1 MMSLILTQRPGAS
14 LNHGD
19 RTPHDTTPPHIA
31 LVEDDEVLR
40 DQLVAPGLRDFG
52 FRVTALGT
60 ARQLQRVLDDDQ
72 PDIVVLDVG
81 LPDGDGFTIAE
92 RLHLH
97 SRIGIV
103 MLSGRNAEAD
113 RVRGLSNGA
122 DAYLSKPV
130 VMSELAATLR
140 NLMRRLRPPPLSM
153 TPATAPPVW
162 RLDNQGWC
170 LLAPNGSSIPLKA
183 HERCMLRALLDDPG
197 EPVTRDA
204 LITALGG
211 DELFDPHRLEVLVY
225 RLRSK
230 VGAASGLVLPLNAVR
245 GSGYVFTM

>member
-1 MMSLILTQRPGAS
+1 MHS
-14 LNHGD
+14 GD
-19 RTPHDTTPPHIA
+19 PHIA
-31 LVEDDEVLR
+31 LVEDDEILR

-60 ARQLQRVLDDDQ
+60 ARQLRHVLDEDQ

-81 LPDGDGFTIAE
+81 LPDGDGFALAE
-92 RLHLH
+92 QLHLH

-103 MLSGRNAEAD
+103 MLSGRNADAD

-140 NLMRRLRPPPLSM
+140 NLMRRLRPAPV
-153 TPATAPPVW
+153 PAPASARSPTW
-162 RLDNQGWC
+162 RLDNQAWC
-170 LLAPNGSSIPLKA
+170 LLTPNGHSVPLKA
-183 HERCMLRALLDDPG
+183 HERCMLRALLDVPG
-197 EPVTRDA
+197 EPVTRDT
-204 LITALGG
+204 LIAALGG

-230 VGAASGLVLPLNAVR
+230 VGSASGLVLPLSAVR